1 MEVSMRFFARVQNLV
16 RGVMAQWLGRR
27 EQRNPGA
34 VYEAAIHERMEQ
46 YGKLREAAAGV
57 LYMRSKLSK
66 ELQLKSAE
74 LTRLRNQLEIAVDRD
89 DDEVAL
95 TLISRRDALGV
106 EVERLSGELTDLT
119 AEAETA
125 KKNLTTFQNEIV
137 RLRDEKVRMLARLA
151 NAKARLRLQETLTGL
166 SPDADIRALEA
177 VRDHINRL
185 VSEVQVAR
193 DAGDPELERRLGSIR
208 EAEASSAA
216 RAQLDE
222 LKRTRRRT
230 LLPVAMPQRAAASL

>member
-1 MEVSMRFFARVQNLV
+1 MRAFARMQNLL
-16 RGVMAQWLGRR
+16 RGLMAQWLGRR

-46 YGKLREAAAGV
+46 YGKLRAAAAGV

-89 DDEVAL
+89 DDQVAL
-95 TLISRRDALGV
+95 TLIGRREALSA
-106 EVERLSGELTDLT
+106 EVERLTSELTELT
-119 AEAETA
+119 AEADTA

-151 NAKARLRLQETLTGL
+151 NAKARLRLQESLNGL

-193 DAGDPELERRLGSIR
+193 DVGDPELERRLGSIR
-208 EAEASSAA
+208 EAEANAAA

-222 LKRTRRRT
+222 LKRSRKRT
-230 LLPVAMPQRAAASL
+230 LLPLVLPHTAAAS

>member
-1 MEVSMRFFARVQNLV
+1 MRVFARVQNLL

-34 VYEAAIHERMEQ
+34 VYEAAIQERTEQ

-66 ELQLKSAE
+66 ELQLRSGE

-95 TLISRRDALGV
+95 TLISRRDALGA
-106 EVERLSGELTDLT
+106 EVERLTGELTELT
-119 AEAETA
+119 TEAETA

-193 DAGDPELERRLGSIR
+193 DAGDPELERRLGTIR
-208 EAEASSAA
+208 EAEANNAA

-222 LKRTRRRT
+222 LKRSRRRT
-230 LLPVAMPQRAAASL
+230 LLPVVMPQAVVASQRV

>member
-1 MEVSMRFFARVQNLV
+1 MRLFARLQNLV
-16 RGVMAQWLGRR
+16 HGLMAQWLGRR
-27 EQRNPGA
+27 EQRHPAA

-46 YGKLREAAAGV
+46 YVKLREAAAGV

-74 LTRLRNQLEIAVDRD
+74 LTRLRNQLEIAVDLD
-89 DDEVAL
+89 DDAAAL
-95 TLISRRDALGV
+95 ALIGSRDASAT
-106 EVERLSGELTDLT
+106 EVERLTGELTDLT

-125 KKNLTTFQNEIV
+125 KKNLTAFQSEIA
-137 RLRDEKVRMLARLA
+137 RLRDEKVRMMARLA
-151 NAKARLRLQETLTGL
+151 NAKARLRLQETLNGL

-185 VSEVQVAR
+185 VSEVQVER

-208 EAEASSAA
+208 EAEAHTAA
-216 RAQLDE
+216 RAQLAE
-222 LKRTRRRT
+222 LKRSRKRT
-230 LLPVAMPQRAAASL
+230 LLPLVLPHVAAAS